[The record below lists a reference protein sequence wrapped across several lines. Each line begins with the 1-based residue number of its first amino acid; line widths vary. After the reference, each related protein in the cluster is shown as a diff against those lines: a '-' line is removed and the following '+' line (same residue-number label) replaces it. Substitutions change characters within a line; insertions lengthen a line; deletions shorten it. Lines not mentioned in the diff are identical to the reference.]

1 VGTDA
6 VLLAVTLLAIG
17 ILLTYLGTRFSG
29 AVRIKRPG
37 KAVSVFMILIWGL
50 SLATF
55 LIALSNDSC
64 RSGICVKMNGWKSD
78 LPLDEWVNQSS

>member
-1 VGTDA
+1 VGTEA
-6 VLLAVTLLAIG
+6 VFLALTLLASG

-29 AVRIKRPG
+29 AVRIKTPG
-37 KAVSVFMILIWGL
+37 KTVSVFMILIWGL

-55 LIALSNDSC
+55 LIAVSNDSC
-64 RSGICVKMNGWKSD
+64 RGGICAKMNGWKSD